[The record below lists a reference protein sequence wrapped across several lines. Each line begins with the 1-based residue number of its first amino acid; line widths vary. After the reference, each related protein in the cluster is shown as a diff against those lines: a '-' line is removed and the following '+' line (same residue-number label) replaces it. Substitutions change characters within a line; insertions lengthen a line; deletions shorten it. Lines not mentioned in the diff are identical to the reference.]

1 MASYDF
7 GKDTVCNWIRN
18 NVPKDATI
26 LDVGA
31 CDGKW
36 KHLLPEYDMDAC
48 EIFQPNADII
58 EDLYSYIF
66 VGDIHDY
73 RYDHYDLVIFGDV
86 IEHMEVDRAQET
98 LAYAKAHSGY
108 MIVGVPFQYPQGE
121 LYGNKYEEHL
131 QPDLTFDIFNQ
142 RYPGFGVLARP
153 IEGYCY
159 FLCPPDA

>member
-1 MASYDF
+1 MASYDY
-7 GKDTVCNWIRN
+7 GKDTVCNWIRHN
-18 NVPKDATI
+18 IPKDATI

-36 KHLLPEYDMDAC
+36 KYLLPEYDMDAC
-48 EIFQPNADII
+48 EIFQPSAENL
-58 EDLYSYIF
+58 EGLYDF
-66 VGDIHDY
+66 VFAGDIYDY

-86 IEHMEVDRAQET
+86 IEHMEVDRAQEV
-98 LAYAKAHSGY
+98 LSYAKAHSSY
-108 MIVGVPFQYPQGE
+108 MIIGVPFQYPQGE

-159 FLCPPDA
+159 FLCPPNA